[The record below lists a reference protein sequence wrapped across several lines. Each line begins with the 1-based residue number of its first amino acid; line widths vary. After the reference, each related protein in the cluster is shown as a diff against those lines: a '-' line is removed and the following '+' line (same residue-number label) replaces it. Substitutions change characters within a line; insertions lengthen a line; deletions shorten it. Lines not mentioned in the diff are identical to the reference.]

1 MASAE
6 RPSPAPL
13 GQMKRPK
20 TLRPAQQPS
29 RHEQRRAADRA
40 RGSAHERGYDARWR
54 KARLAYLA
62 EHPLCAWC
70 EAKGRVTAASVV
82 HHRVAHRGDA
92 ALFWDEANWE
102 ALCAPC
108 HDVDAQREE
117 ARGGRKPWA
126 DAPRDR
132 LLNTEENPAKSSEIF
147 F

>member
-1 MASAE
+1 MQPAH
-6 RPSPAPL
+6 RPTP
-13 GQMKRPK
+13 R
-20 TLRPAQQPS
+20 
-29 RHEQRRAADRA
+29 EQRRDADRL

-54 KARLAYLA
+54 KARLVFLA
-62 EHPLCAWC
+62 AHPLCAWC

-117 ARGGRKPWA
+117 ARGVRKPWGQHA
-126 DAPRDR
+126 RDR
-132 LLNTEENPAKSSEIF
+132 HPNTEENPAKSSEIF